1 MKQKDKKS
9 INNAPVQ
16 ILAKKLSGSLNQVE
30 AEIKKN
36 IKDQEGL
43 ITITAGHLINAKGKK
58 LRPLLTLLISRMLKY
73 RGNSHINL
81 AVCIEFIH
89 NATLLHDD
97 VIDGGKIRRGK
108 ASANQIWGN
117 KISVLVGD
125 YLLSKAFKLM
135 VKNRSLK
142 LLEILSETSLILARG
157 QIQDVNNSL
166 NIHLSEKKYL
176 EIINAKTAELF
187 RISCFLPTILT
198 NQKKSVQKIFNDF
211 GLNFGM
217 AFQLSDDILDY
228 FGNTRSM
235 GKTIGKDFY
244 EGKITYPMIHCYT
257 NSSNGDK
264 KILKSLF
271 KKKTRS
277 KSDLVRTLKIME
289 KTNTHKKSLK
299 FMSKFLKKSKKNI
312 LKFDGNADKVYLEA
326 LVDHLLIR
334 EK

>member
-1 MKQKDKKS
+1 MKQKDKKN
-9 INNAPVQ
+9 INNTPVQ
-16 ILAKKLSGSLNQVE
+16 RLTKKLSSPLKQVE

-43 ITITAGHLINAKGKK
+43 ITITAGHLINAEGKR

-97 VIDGGKIRRGK
+97 VIDGGKIRRGEI
-108 ASANQIWGN
+108 STNQVWGN
-117 KISVLVGD
+117 KISVLLGD

-135 VKNRSLK
+135 VKNKSLK

-157 QIQDVNNSL
+157 QIQDVDNSL
-166 NIHLSEKKYL
+166 NILLSEKKYL

-187 RISCFLPTILT
+187 RISCYLPTILT
-198 NQKKSVQKIFNDF
+198 NQNKSVQKLFNDF
-211 GLNFGM
+211 GLSFGM

-228 FGNTRSM
+228 FGNSKSM
-235 GKTIGKDFY
+235 GKIIGKDFF
-244 EGKITYPMIHCYT
+244 EGKITYPMIHCY
-257 NSSNGDK
+257 NKSNATDK
-264 KILKSLF
+264 KILRRFF

-277 KSDLVRTLKIME
+277 KTDLVQTLKIMK
-289 KTNTHKKSLK
+289 KTNTHQKSLK
-299 FMSKFLKKSKKNI
+299 FMSKFLKKAKKNI
-312 LKFDGNADKVYLEA
+312 LKFEGNADKVYLDA

>member
-9 INNAPVQ
+9 INNAPVER
-16 ILAKKLSGSLNQVE
+16 LAKKLSSRLNQVE
-30 AEIKKN
+30 TEIKKN

-43 ITITAGHLINAKGKK
+43 ITITAGHLINAQGKK
-58 LRPLLTLLISRMLKY
+58 LRPLLTLLISKMLKY
-73 RGNSHINL
+73 RGNSDINL

-97 VIDGGKIRRGK
+97 VIDEGKVRRGK
-108 ASANQIWGN
+108 VSANQIWGN

-135 VKNRSLK
+135 VKNKSLK

-157 QIQDVNNSL
+157 QIQDVNNFQ
-166 NIHLSEKKYL
+166 NIHLSENKYL
-176 EIINAKTAELF
+176 KIINAKTAELF

-198 NQKKSVQKIFNDF
+198 NQKISIQKSFNDF
-211 GLNFGM
+211 GFNFGM

-228 FGNTRSM
+228 FGKTRQM
-235 GKTIGKDFY
+235 GKVIGKDFF
-244 EGKITYPMIHCYT
+244 EGKITYPMIHCYSKST
-257 NSSNGDK
+257 TKDK
-264 KILKSLF
+264 KILKSFF

-277 KSDLVRTLKIME
+277 KTDLHQTLKIME
-289 KTNTHKKSLK
+289 KTNTHKKSLD
-299 FMSKFLKKSKKNI
+299 FMSKFLEKAKKNI
-312 LKFDGNADKVYLEA
+312 LKFDGIADKVYLDE

-334 EK
+334 ER

>member
-9 INNAPVQ
+9 INNAPVER
-16 ILAKKLSGSLNQVE
+16 LAKKLSSRLNQVE
-30 AEIKKN
+30 TEIKKN

-43 ITITAGHLINAKGKK
+43 ITITAGHLINAQGKK

-73 RGNSHINL
+73 RGNSDINL

-97 VIDGGKIRRGK
+97 VIDEGKVRRGK
-108 ASANQIWGN
+108 VSANQIWGN

-135 VKNRSLK
+135 VKNKSLK

-157 QIQDVNNSL
+157 QIQDVNNFQ
-166 NIHLSEKKYL
+166 NIHLSENKYL
-176 EIINAKTAELF
+176 KIINAKTAELF

-198 NQKKSVQKIFNDF
+198 NQKISIQKSFNDF
-211 GLNFGM
+211 GFNFGM
-217 AFQLSDDILDY
+217 AFQLSDDMLDY
-228 FGNTRSM
+228 FGKTRQM
-235 GKTIGKDFY
+235 GKVIGKDFF
-244 EGKITYPMIHCYT
+244 EGKITYPMIHCYSKST
-257 NSSNGDK
+257 TKDK
-264 KILKSLF
+264 KILKSFF

-277 KSDLVRTLKIME
+277 KTDLHQTLKIME
-289 KTNTHKKSLK
+289 KTNTHKKSLE
-299 FMSKFLKKSKKNI
+299 FMSKFLEKAKKNI
-312 LKFDGNADKVYLEA
+312 LKFDGIADKVYLDE

-334 EK
+334 ER

>member
-16 ILAKKLSGSLNQVE
+16 ILAKKLRGSLNQVE
-30 AEIKKN
+30 TEIKKN
-36 IKDQEGL
+36 IKDQEVL
-43 ITITAGHLINAKGKK
+43 ITITAGHLINAQGKK

-73 RGNSHINL
+73 RGNSDINL

-97 VIDGGKIRRGK
+97 VIDEGKVRRGK

-135 VKNRSLK
+135 VKNKSLK
-142 LLEILSETSLILARG
+142 LLEILSQTSLVLARG

-211 GLNFGM
+211 GFNFGM

-244 EGKITYPMIHCYT
+244 EGKITYPMIHSYT
-257 NSSNGDK
+257 NSSTGDK
-264 KILKSLF
+264 KILKNLF

-277 KSDLVRTLKIME
+277 KSDLVHTL
-289 KTNTHKKSLK
+289 NTES
-299 FMSKFLKKSKKNI
+299 
-312 LKFDGNADKVYLEA
+312 YT
-326 LVDHLLIR
+326 HLTLTT
-334 EK
+334 KP

>member
-9 INNAPVQ
+9 INNAPVER
-16 ILAKKLSGSLNQVE
+16 LAKKLSSRLNQVE

-43 ITITAGHLINAKGKK
+43 ITITAGHLINAQGKK
-58 LRPLLTLLISRMLKY
+58 LRPLLTLLISKMLKY
-73 RGNSHINL
+73 RGNSDINL

-97 VIDGGKIRRGK
+97 VIDEGKIRRGK
-108 ASANQIWGN
+108 VSANQIWGN

-135 VKNRSLK
+135 VKNKSLK

-157 QIQDVNNSL
+157 QIQDVNNFQ
-166 NIHLSEKKYL
+166 NIHLSENKYL
-176 EIINAKTAELF
+176 KIINAKTAELF

-198 NQKKSVQKIFNDF
+198 NQKISIQKSFNDF
-211 GLNFGM
+211 GFNFGM

-228 FGNTRSM
+228 FGKTRQM
-235 GKTIGKDFY
+235 GKVIGKDFF
-244 EGKITYPMIHCYT
+244 EGKITYPMIHCYSKST
-257 NSSNGDK
+257 TKDK
-264 KILKSLF
+264 NILKSFF

-277 KSDLVRTLKIME
+277 KTDLHQTLKIME
-289 KTNTHKKSLK
+289 KTNTHKKSLD
-299 FMSKFLKKSKKNI
+299 FMSKFLEKAKKNI
-312 LKFDGNADKVYLEA
+312 LKFDGIADKVYLDE

-334 EK
+334 ER

>member
-9 INNAPVQ
+9 INNAPVER
-16 ILAKKLSGSLNQVE
+16 LAKKLSSRLNQVE
-30 AEIKKN
+30 TEIKKN

-43 ITITAGHLINAKGKK
+43 ITITAGHLINAQGKK

-73 RGNSHINL
+73 RGNSDINL

-97 VIDGGKIRRGK
+97 VIDEGKVRRGK
-108 ASANQIWGN
+108 VSANQIWGN

-135 VKNRSLK
+135 VKNKSLK

-157 QIQDVNNSL
+157 QIQDVNNFQ
-166 NIHLSEKKYL
+166 NIHLSENKYL
-176 EIINAKTAELF
+176 KIINAKTAELF
-187 RISCFLPTILT
+187 RISCYLPTILT
-198 NQKKSVQKIFNDF
+198 NQKISIQKSFNDF
-211 GLNFGM
+211 GFNFGM

-228 FGNTRSM
+228 FGKTRQM
-235 GKTIGKDFY
+235 GKVIGKDFF
-244 EGKITYPMIHCYT
+244 EGKITYPMIHCYSKST
-257 NSSNGDK
+257 TKDK
-264 KILKSLF
+264 KILKSFF

-277 KSDLVRTLKIME
+277 KTDLHQTLKIME
-289 KTNTHKKSLK
+289 KTNTHKKSLD
-299 FMSKFLKKSKKNI
+299 FMSKFLEKAKKNI
-312 LKFDGNADKVYLEA
+312 LKFDGIADKVYLDE

-334 EK
+334 ER

>member
-1 MKQKDKKS
+1 MKQKDKKN
-9 INNAPVQ
+9 INNAPIQ
-16 ILAKKLSGSLNQVE
+16 RLAKKLSNPLKQVE

-43 ITITAGHLINAKGKK
+43 ITITAGHLINAEGKR
-58 LRPLLTLLISRMLKY
+58 LRPLLTLHISRMLKY

-97 VIDGGKIRRGK
+97 VIDGGKIRRGEI
-108 ASANQIWGN
+108 STNQIWGN

-135 VKNRSLK
+135 VKNKSLK

-157 QIQDVNNSL
+157 QIQDVDNSL
-166 NIHLSEKKYL
+166 NILLSEKKYL

-187 RISCFLPTILT
+187 RISCYLPTILT
-198 NQKKSVQKIFNDF
+198 NQNKSVQKLFNDF
-211 GLNFGM
+211 GLSFGM

-228 FGNTRSM
+228 FGNSKSM
-235 GKTIGKDFY
+235 GKIIGKDFF
-244 EGKITYPMIHCYT
+244 EGKITYPMIHCY
-257 NSSNGDK
+257 NKSNTTDK
-264 KILKSLF
+264 KILRRFF

-277 KSDLVRTLKIME
+277 KTDLVQTLKIMK
-289 KTNTHKKSLK
+289 KTNTHQKSLK
-299 FMSKFLKKSKKNI
+299 FMSKFLKKAKKNI
-312 LKFDGNADKVYLEA
+312 LKFEGNADKVYLDA

>member
-1 MKQKDKKS
+1 MKQKDKKN
-9 INNAPVQ
+9 INNAPIQ
-16 ILAKKLSGSLNQVE
+16 RLAKKLSNPLKQVE

-43 ITITAGHLINAKGKK
+43 ITITAGHLINAEGKRV
-58 LRPLLTLLISRMLKY
+58 RPLLTLLISKMLKY

-97 VIDGGKIRRGK
+97 VIDGGKIRRGEI
-108 ASANQIWGN
+108 STNQIWGN

-135 VKNRSLK
+135 VKNKSLK

-157 QIQDVNNSL
+157 QIQDVDNSQ
-166 NIHLSEKKYL
+166 NILLSEKKYL

-187 RISCFLPTILT
+187 RISCYLPTILT
-198 NQKKSVQKIFNDF
+198 NQSKSVQKLFNDF
-211 GLNFGM
+211 GLSFGM

-228 FGNTRSM
+228 FGNSKSM
-235 GKTIGKDFY
+235 GKIIGKDFF
-244 EGKITYPMIHCYT
+244 EGKITYPMIHCY
-257 NSSNGDK
+257 NKSNTTDK
-264 KILKSLF
+264 KILRRFF

-277 KSDLVRTLKIME
+277 KTDLVQTLKIMK
-289 KTNTHKKSLK
+289 KTNTHQKSLK
-299 FMSKFLKKSKKNI
+299 FMSKFLKKAKKNI
-312 LKFDGNADKVYLEA
+312 LKFEGNADKVYLDA